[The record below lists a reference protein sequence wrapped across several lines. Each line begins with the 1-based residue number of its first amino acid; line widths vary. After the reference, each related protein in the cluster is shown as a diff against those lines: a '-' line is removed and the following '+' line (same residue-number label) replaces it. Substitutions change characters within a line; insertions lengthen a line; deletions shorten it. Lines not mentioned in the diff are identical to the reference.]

1 MSRVR
6 VPDSLNRFGC
16 FTVQSIY
23 DLIIGRLLIETFC
36 YRNKQKEDT
45 GHKRSTEN
53 SPQAEAQS
61 LTLLKQK
68 VLVGEHS
75 DSDEAT
81 NAFLA
86 RERPQEKSKDQTFQ
100 RNRMRHTYSPGR

>member
-6 VPDSLNRFGC
+6 VPDSLNRFGG
-16 FTVQSIY
+16 FTAHLIY
-23 DLIIGRLLIETFC
+23 DSMIGKLHRETFFN
-36 YRNKQKEDT
+36 RNKRKEDT
-45 GHKRSTEN
+45 AHKRSTET
-53 SPQAEAQS
+53 SPQAGAQS

-68 VLVGEHS
+68 LLVGEHS

-81 NAFLA
+81 NASLA